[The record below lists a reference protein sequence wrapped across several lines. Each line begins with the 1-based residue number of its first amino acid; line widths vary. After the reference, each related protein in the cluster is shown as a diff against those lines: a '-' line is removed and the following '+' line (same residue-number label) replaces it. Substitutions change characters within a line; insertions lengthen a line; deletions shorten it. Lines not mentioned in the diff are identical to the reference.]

1 MLSGLSKL
9 YKYIGDEGLIKAA
22 QNLLAAVLASPL
34 VTSYGILV
42 ESCDPYGICNQDQ
55 WMFKGVFFQHLGYFL
70 ADLAAMDELP
80 VETRLN
86 LLQLYGSFV
95 QANAQAVWDI
105 ARGQDGT
112 IGSWWAATPGGPR
125 QVSVESNGS
134 GVAAVCCAVRVDKL
148 LESLRAG
155 SENSGATT
163 IVSTEGTITTA
174 IQEPKHLV
182 SRRVEYAGGA
192 PR

>member
-1 MLSGLSKL
+1 VLSGLSKL
-9 YKYIGDEGLIKAA
+9 YKYTGDENLIRAA
-22 QNLLAAVLASPL
+22 QSLLAAVLASPL
-34 VTSYGILV
+34 VTSSGILV
-42 ESCDPYGICNQDQ
+42 EICDPYGICNQDQ

-80 VETRLN
+80 VQTRLN
-86 LLQLYGSFV
+86 LVQVYGRFI
-95 QANAQAVWDI
+95 QANAQAVWDV
-105 ARGQDGT
+105 ARGQDGA
-112 IGSWWAATPGGPR
+112 IGSWWAATQGGPR

-148 LESLRAG
+148 LESLRTG

-163 IVSTEGTITTA
+163 IVSTPGTITTA

-182 SRRVEYAGGA
+182 SRRVEYAA